1 MYDAIID
8 AILRDDFSAFEYQYL
23 ELSQAYDGFGGFG
36 GSSRFDLFMFDHNG
50 FYNLLL
56 LKRTE
61 MIEYLYR
68 LNFQLMKC
76 LVYTNLS
83 RIKEDELFEFWSYI
97 LDNGWHLK
105 LNGQID
111 RFVFLNIVSKH
122 FSLLELSVRKGKGI
136 HLTQFEE
143 MKDGVYLRV
152 MSLFYNKSS
161 EEIRKL
167 LDDPM
172 WREELF
178 SIDHVEALCL
188 LIGDEYLS
196 GDIITN
202 IPNIIRNKK
211 REIEEC
217 KDATLEL
224 TQIPRDVIVYC
235 IHPYF

>member
-8 AILRDDFSAFEYQYL
+8 AILRDDFLTFEYQYL
-23 ELSQAYDGFGGFG
+23 ELSQAYDGFG

-61 MIEYLYR
+61 MIEYLHR
-68 LNFQLMKC
+68 LDFQLMKC
-76 LVYTNLS
+76 LVYMNLS

-97 LDNGWHLK
+97 LDNGE
-105 LNGQID
+105 IE

-122 FSLLELSVRKGKGI
+122 FSLLELSVRRGV

-143 MKDGVYLRV
+143 IGGSLYIRV
-152 MSLFYNKSS
+152 MTLFYNKSPGD
-161 EEIRKL
+161 IRKL

-172 WREELF
+172 WRVELF
-178 SIDHVEALCL
+178 SIDHTKALCL
-188 LIGDEYLS
+188 LITDGYLS
-196 GDIITN
+196 GDVITN

-224 TQIPRDVIVYC
+224 TQLPRDVIVYC

>member
-8 AILRDDFSAFEYQYL
+8 AILRDDFSAFESQYL
-23 ELSQAYDGFGGFG
+23 ALSQAYDGPRD
-36 GSSRFDLFMFDHNG
+36 SSRFDLFMFDHNG

-61 MIEYLYR
+61 MINYLHH
-68 LNFQLMKC
+68 LDFQLMKC
-76 LVYTNLS
+76 LVYMNLS
-83 RIKEDELFEFWSYI
+83 RIQEDELFEFWSYI
-97 LDNGWHLK
+97 LDNGWHVTT
-105 LNGQID
+105 NGVLEWL
-111 RFVFLNIVSKH
+111 VFANIVSRN
-122 FSLLELSVRKGKGI
+122 FSLLELSVRKGT

-143 MKDGVYLRV
+143 IGGSLYIRV
-152 MSLFYNKSS
+152 MTLFYNKSS
-161 EEIRKL
+161 EEIRKM

-178 SIDHVEALCL
+178 SIDHTKALCL
-188 LIGDEYLS
+188 LIGDKCLS
-196 GDIITN
+196 GDVITN

-224 TQIPRDVIVYC
+224 TQLPRDVIVYC